1 MHAINIMQ
9 AVNTV
14 KDTVKSQDIVVDFS
28 RAVSVDIHGNGNSL
42 VVTAIGVTVVFLALL
57 LIYWIF
63 LALTKVIKFFDDLK
77 VKKDAKTSEASKP
90 AIDLNI
96 EINAAIA
103 MALHLY
109 FQQIHDH
116 ETTVLTISKVSRT
129 YSPWSSKIYNLR
141 RHPKLW

>member
-1 MHAINIMQ
+1 MHAISLMQ

-14 KDTVKSQDIVVDFS
+14 KDSAKVREIVVDFS
-28 RAVSVDIHGNGNSL
+28 RVVEQDIHGNGNSL
-42 VVTAIGVTVVFLALL
+42 VVSSIGIVVVFLSLL
-57 LIYWIF
+57 FIF
-63 LALTKVIKFFDDLK
+63 LIFVALTKVLKKLDDR
-77 VKKDAKTSEASKP
+77 KKKASQKAATP
-90 AIDLNI
+90 EPVADLNI
-96 EINAAIA
+96 EVNAAIA

>member
-1 MHAINIMQ
+1 MHAISLMQ

-14 KDTVKSQDIVVDFS
+14 KDSAKAREIVVDFS
-28 RAVSVDIHGNGNSL
+28 RVVEQDIHGNGNSL
-42 VVTAIGVTVVFLALL
+42 VVSSIGIVVVFLSLL
-57 LIYWIF
+57 FIF
-63 LALTKVIKFFDDLK
+63 LIFVALTKVLKKLDDR
-77 VKKDAKTSEASKP
+77 KKKASQKAATP
-90 AIDLNI
+90 EQVADLNI
-96 EINAAIA
+96 EVNAAIA